1 MGELNSPGKLT
12 TWSNLGSGGSSGG
25 ARICPTTASKYEQNS
40 YNNNRQHSHIQ
51 DEDKYNKEVSEI
63 GSNEQQNSQKGL
75 PLVDAFMRSRN
86 PNSSKDLGRNVNR
99 HSSQDDQS
107 DTENVTQDI
116 ATNNSSSQNTIPMMR
131 SKDSVNQYL
140 KNTATIAKQLTSIDE
155 KSSDGS
161 SDDVSSIANVEDPYK
176 RVNNYGP
183 MLRTQPSG
191 QSTSPSTPSEGR
203 MTHDIEPE
211 KSKHDKMQR
220 KRSSW
225 AHNRR
230 DITSAYPDLGFLE
243 NDVGLWDAFF
253 LHGKNSRSHR

>member
-1 MGELNSPGKLT
+1 
-12 TWSNLGSGGSSGG
+12 
-25 ARICPTTASKYEQNS
+25 
-40 YNNNRQHSHIQ
+40 
-51 DEDKYNKEVSEI
+51 
-63 GSNEQQNSQKGL
+63 
-75 PLVDAFMRSRN
+75 
-86 PNSSKDLGRNVNR
+86 
-99 HSSQDDQS
+99 
-107 DTENVTQDI
+107 
-116 ATNNSSSQNTIPMMR
+116 MR

-211 KSKHDKMQR
+211 KSKQQ
-220 KRSSW
+220 SLLFILS
-225 AHNRR
+225 
-230 DITSAYPDLGFLE
+230 LE
-243 NDVGLWDAFF
+243 
-253 LHGKNSRSHR
+253 